1 MSETFDIVI
10 SGGGI
15 AGLVAA
21 CLFGSEGKRVLCVDP
36 SVPATTV
43 EDDGA
48 DLRSTALLQPSIPV
62 LERAGLWHALS
73 PHATPLQ
80 TMRIIDAGGEG
91 PELRNM
97 REFDASDISDLPFG
111 WNLPN
116 WLLRREMLARI
127 DVLPNVE
134 FRPGVSTT
142 RFFSRITSAKVW
154 LSDGSK
160 VDAKLVI
167 AADGR
172 HSTLRDAAG
181 INVTTKRYGQ
191 KALAFAVTHEVPHDN
206 ISTEIHRTGGPF
218 TTVPLPDHEGRPS
231 SAIVWMET
239 GPKAQSLFAMD
250 GARFEDAMLERSCGI
265 LGQMK
270 LATKRSIWPIISQIA
285 SQFSAQRLALVAEA
299 AHVVPPIGAQ
309 GLNMSLA
316 DLGLLQELS
325 SAHGLGEAAGLD
337 AYDTARRREA
347 RLRVTGIDL
356 LNRTSMSNLEAVK
369 YLRGLGIGILHDT
382 VPIRKT
388 LMALGMGGKP

>member
-1 MSETFDIVI
+1 MIEKFDIVV

-21 CLFGSEGKRVLCVDP
+21 CLFGTEGKRVLCVDP
-36 SVPATTV
+36 ETPATNATS
-43 EDDGA
+43 EGA

-62 LERAGLWHALS
+62 LERAGLWHALAD
-73 PHATPLQ
+73 HATPLQ
-80 TMRIIDAGGEG
+80 TMRIIDAGGDG
-91 PELRNM
+91 PDLRSM
-97 REFDASDISDLPFG
+97 REFDAADVSDLPFG

-127 DVLPNVE
+127 DTLPNVS
-134 FRPGVSTT
+134 FRTGVSTT
-142 RFFSRITSAKVW
+142 RFFSRIRNAKVW
-154 LSDGSK
+154 LSDGTK
-160 VDAKLVI
+160 VEAQLVI

-172 HSTLRDAAG
+172 HSVLREAAG
-181 INVTTKRYGQ
+181 IDVTTKRYGQ
-191 KALAFAVTHEVPHDN
+191 KALAFAVTHDIPHEN

-218 TTVPLPDHEGRPS
+218 TTVPLPDFEGKPS

-239 GPKAQSLFAMD
+239 GPKAQSLFAMET
-250 GARFEDAMLERSCGI
+250 GRFEAEMLDRSCGI
-265 LGQMK
+265 LGPMR

-325 SAHGLGEAAGLD
+325 STRGLGEAPGLD
-337 AYDTARRREA
+337 AYNTARRREA

-356 LNRTSMSNLEAVK
+356 LNRTSMSDIEAVK
-369 YLRGLGIGILHDT
+369 YLRSLGIGLLHDT

-388 LMALGMGGKP
+388 LMALGMGTRT